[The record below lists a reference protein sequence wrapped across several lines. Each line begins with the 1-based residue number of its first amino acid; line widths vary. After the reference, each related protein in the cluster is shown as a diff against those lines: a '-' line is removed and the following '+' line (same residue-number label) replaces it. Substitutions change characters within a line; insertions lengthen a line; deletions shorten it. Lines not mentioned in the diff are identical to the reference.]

1 MKKTQTLLLLC
12 LFLTTFIFYN
22 CQKESNKNN
31 LNSVNLADL
40 IGEWKCTG
48 KFVSLDS
55 TTLNVN
61 PSNDYAVYT
70 IQTDGK
76 YLVKNEDIFSLQHD
90 GKWAFD
96 STQNQIEFFEAQTNP
111 YIIAL
116 SKNKHVYWHITKL
129 SNDSLYVIYDKS
141 TIDPDG
147 IQPTTSSKRDR
158 IFVKQ

>member
-1 MKKTQTLLLLC
+1 M
-12 LFLTTFIFYN
+12 IS
-22 CQKESNKNN
+22 CQKESSKIQ
-31 LNSVNLADL
+31 LNSINPIDL
-40 IGEWKCTG
+40 IGAWKCTS

-70 IQTDGK
+70 IQADGN

-96 STQNQIEFFEAQTNP
+96 STQNQIEFFETKTDP

-116 SKNKHVYWHITKL
+116 TKNVHVYWHITKL
-129 SNDSLYVIYDKS
+129 SNDSLYIIYDKS

-147 IQPTTSSKRDR
+147 IKPTTSSKRDR

>member
-1 MKKTQTLLLLC
+1 MKNCQLLFTLS
-12 LFLTTFIFYN
+12 LFFGIAVFFG

-40 IGEWKCTG
+40 IGEWKCTS

-70 IQTDGK
+70 IQAGGN
-76 YLVKNEDIFSLQHD
+76 YSVKNEDIFSLQHD

-96 STQNQIEFFEAQTNP
+96 STQNQIEFFETKTDP
-111 YIIAL
+111 YIIAFT
-116 SKNKHVYWHITKL
+116 KNVHVYWHITKL

-147 IQPTTSSKRDR
+147 IKPTTSAKRDR
-158 IFVKQ
+158 VFVKQ